1 MNVRRKSTAG
11 SAPPA
16 TPSRSTTTVTPPWS
30 PSEEPRKWVPSRD
43 QVKGMK
49 FLLEHAAA
57 GLFADPGCR
66 KTSIVYGAFKI
77 LRKKGLARKMLV
89 IAPLRVARLVWPAE
103 ARKWI
108 EFNDLRIEVLHGPK
122 KAEALRR
129 DADVYIVNYDGL
141 DWLLGATRTRSERTG
156 RVSVTVDLAGFRK
169 LGFDTLVCDE
179 LSRLKHTQSG
189 RHKAV
194 KAISGTFARRWG
206 LTGSPA
212 ANGLEGLFGQTL
224 ILDQGRSFGPY
235 ITHYRNKY
243 FLPSYDGF
251 GYVLRKGAEEE
262 IYARLR
268 PLILRLEATDLPDLV
283 ENVIRFDLPPDARK
297 IYDQME
303 DIMLARLGAEV
314 VVAANAGVASIKC
327 RQIANGG
334 LYRDP
339 DVEKLLRGRK
349 AEREWFNI
357 HDGKTNLVEELI
369 DELQGKPLLVA
380 YDFRHDLDRLR
391 KRFGVR
397 EELLFDGDLP
407 ILGAGVSPKREAAIE
422 AAWNRGELPLLLGHP
437 QSVGHGLNLQGSGN
451 AHVCF
456 YAGTW
461 DEELHDQFIRR
472 VRRGGNTARR
482 VFAHYLLARDTVD
495 EAVFFALHQKGRVQK
510 AFLDALKNIRSGR
523 K

>member
-1 MNVRRKSTAG
+1 
-11 SAPPA
+11 
-16 TPSRSTTTVTPPWS
+16 
-30 PSEEPRKWVPSRD
+30 
-43 QVKGMK
+43 MK

-66 KTSIVYGAFKI
+66 KTSITYGAFKI

-103 ARKWI
+103 ARKWA
-108 EFNDLRIEVLHGPK
+108 EFNDLRVEVLHGPK
-122 KAEALRR
+122 KSEALAR
-129 DADVYIVNYDGL
+129 DADVYVVNYDGL
-141 DWLLGATRTRSERTG
+141 SWLLGATTSKTPSG
-156 RVSVTVDLAGFRK
+156 RVSVSVDLKAFAK

-179 LSRLKHTQSG
+179 ISKLKSHQSG

-212 ANGLEGLFGQTL
+212 ANGLEGLFGQIL

-235 ITHYRNKY
+235 ITHYRAKY

-268 PLILRLEATDLPDLV
+268 PLVLRLEATDLPALV
-283 ENVIRFDLPPDARK
+283 EVVTRFDLPPDARK
-297 IYDQME
+297 IYDTME
-303 DIMLARLGAEV
+303 EIMIARLGEEV

-349 AEREWFNI
+349 AEREWVNL
-357 HDGKTNLVEELI
+357 HDAKTDLVEELL

-391 KRFGVR
+391 KRFGKR
-397 EELLFDGDLP
+397 EDLVFEGDLP
-407 ILGAGVSPKREAAIE
+407 ILGAGVTPRREAAIE

-451 AHVCF
+451 AHVAF
-456 YAGTW
+456 YAGTF
-461 DEELHDQFIRR
+461 DEELHDQFLRR
-472 VRRGGNTARR
+472 VRRNGNTAAR

-495 EAVFFALHQKGRVQK
+495 EVMFWAVRAKERNQKK
-510 AFLDALKNIRSGR
+510 LLDALKNVRAGR